1 MGNSDSKP
9 KSNKYEFDKIN
20 RTIDSFTSDCTIEDT
35 EYINKLKLKKRK
47 KLNDIK
53 NIENKVLINSIYIA
67 LNFQNYKKN
76 KEVYEQ
82 FPPNISLYNSL
93 INNNNLKDDFKFT
106 EQYIFLNKLLD
117 NEEINLRLSNLN
129 NLSYNDNS
137 INKSINNKND
147 NNNIII
153 DNDEET
159 NNENNLSDFLNVER
173 EKIKEKK
180 KSKFNKKFNNNLHI
194 NNNDEDENDI
204 VNKYN
209 LKVSK
214 ILINNNNNNNNN
226 NNFDD
231 NDNIF
236 KNEKNKNKNNKI
248 LKTVNNINDNNNID
262 DNMIKFQNKFKNV
275 QKRENSNDK
284 PIPRNPFIISKF
296 NNNNKINQ
304 SNTPDNKYKFRP
316 KNLNRKTLNNN
327 NNFNNNKDNYRKT
340 EGNKNRKK
348 SPLIAS
354 ANIRNSKIK
363 NKNDINNIN
372 ESNIIKID
380 IRDALNKLKQMKII
394 SSDDLQ

>member
-1 MGNSDSKP
+1 MGNSETNHK
-9 KSNKYEFDKIN
+9 KNKYEFDKIN

-47 KLNDIK
+47 KLKDIK
-53 NIENKVLINSIYIA
+53 NIENNVLINSIYIA
-67 LNFQNYKKN
+67 LNFQNYKNN

-117 NEEINLRLSNLN
+117 NEQINLRLSNLN
-129 NLSYNDNS
+129 NLSYDDNF
-137 INKSINNKND
+137 KSKND
-147 NNNIII
+147 NNN
-153 DNDEET
+153 NNNNYDEES

-180 KSKFNKKFNNNLHI
+180 KSKFNKKINNNLHL
-194 NNNDEDENDI
+194 NNNEDENDI
-204 VNKYN
+204 INKYN

-214 ILINNNNNNNNN
+214 ILINNENNDDNFDEFQIKKNKNNNNN
-226 NNFDD
+226 
-231 NDNIF
+231 
-236 KNEKNKNKNNKI
+236 KI
-248 LKTVNNINDNNNID
+248 MKTFNNIINENNNID
-262 DNMIKFQNKFKNV
+262 DNINKFKNKNNIIK
-275 QKRENSNDK
+275 KRENSNEK
-284 PIPRNPFIISKF
+284 PHQRNPFIISKF
-296 NNNNKINQ
+296 NNNNNNKIQ
-304 SNTPDNKYKFRP
+304 SNTPDNKYKFLP

-327 NNFNNNKDNYRKT
+327 NNNNFNYNKENYRKT
-340 EGNKNRKK
+340 EGNKNKK
-348 SPLIAS
+348 SPLKTS
-354 ANIRNSKIK
+354 LNNNK
-363 NKNDINNIN
+363 NKNNIKNIN

>member
-1 MGNSDSKP
+1 MGNSETNHK
-9 KSNKYEFDKIN
+9 KNKYEFDKIN

-117 NEEINLRLSNLN
+117 NEQINLRLSNLN
-129 NLSYNDNS
+129 NLSYDDNF
-137 INKSINNKND
+137 KSKND
-147 NNNIII
+147 NNN
-153 DNDEET
+153 NNYDEES
-159 NNENNLSDFLNVER
+159 NNENNLSDFLNIER

-180 KSKFNKKFNNNLHI
+180 KSKFNKKINNNNLHL
-194 NNNDEDENDI
+194 NNNEDENDI
-204 VNKYN
+204 INKYN

-214 ILINNNNNNNNN
+214 ILISNENN
-226 NNFDD
+226 DD
-231 NDNIF
+231 NFEN
-236 KNEKNKNKNNKI
+236 NKNNKI
-248 LKTVNNINDNNNID
+248 MKTVNNIINENNNID
-262 DNMIKFQNKFKNV
+262 DNMNKFKNKNNIIK
-275 QKRENSNDK
+275 KRENSNDK
-284 PIPRNPFIISKF
+284 PHQRNPFVISKF
-296 NNNNKINQ
+296 NNNINNKIQ
-304 SNTPDNKYKFRP
+304 SNTPDNKYKFLP
-316 KNLNRKTLNNN
+316 KNLKRNTLFDNNNNN
-327 NNFNNNKDNYRKT
+327 NNFNYNKENYRKT
-340 EGNKNRKK
+340 EGNKNNNNNKNKK
-348 SPLIAS
+348 SPLKTS
-354 ANIRNSKIK
+354 FNVHNSRIK
-363 NKNDINNIN
+363 NKNNINNIN

>member
-1 MGNSDSKP
+1 MGNSDTKH
-9 KSNKYEFDKIN
+9 KTNKYEFDKIN

-117 NEEINLRLSNLN
+117 NEQINLRLSNLN
-129 NLSYNDNS
+129 NLSYDDNF
-137 INKSINNKND
+137 KSKND
-147 NNNIII
+147 NNN
-153 DNDEET
+153 NNNYDEES
-159 NNENNLSDFLNVER
+159 NNENNLSDFLNIER

-180 KSKFNKKFNNNLHI
+180 KSKFNKKINNNLHL
-194 NNNDEDENDI
+194 NNNEDENDI
-204 VNKYN
+204 INKYN

-214 ILINNNNNNNNN
+214 ILISNENN
-226 NNFDD
+226 DD
-231 NDNIF
+231 NF
-236 KNEKNKNKNNKI
+236 EKNKNNKI
-248 LKTVNNINDNNNID
+248 MKTVNNIINENNNID
-262 DNMIKFQNKFKNV
+262 DNMNKFKNKNNIIK
-275 QKRENSNDK
+275 KRENSNDK
-284 PIPRNPFIISKF
+284 LHQRNPFVISKF
-296 NNNNKINQ
+296 NNNINNKIQ
-304 SNTPDNKYKFRP
+304 SNTPDNKYKFLP
-316 KNLNRKTLNNN
+316 KNLKRNTLIDNNNNN
-327 NNFNNNKDNYRKT
+327 NNFNYNKENYRKT
-340 EGNKNRKK
+340 EGNKNNNNNKNKK
-348 SPLIAS
+348 SPLKTS
-354 ANIRNSKIK
+354 LNVHNSRIK
-363 NKNDINNIN
+363 NKNNINNIN